1 MQAHGEAVL
10 AVAHTLGRDRGLAA
24 KRAAELA
31 DDHTALVTVDVLADQ
46 RRAPAVAAAGALGGE
61 LIDCDPQQQPFEVL
75 AALEPDVGGC
85 R

>member
-10 AVAHTLGRDRGLAA
+10 AVAHALGRDRGLAA

-31 DDHTALVTVDVLADQ
+31 DDLTALVTVDVLADQ
-46 RRAPAVAAAGALGGE
+46 RGAAAVAATG
-61 LIDCDPQQQPFEVL
+61 PFS
-75 AALEPDVGGC
+75 